1 MSDNVQFQSTTLAT
15 PATGTTISTDE
26 AASGHVQRIK
36 ITQSANGSDTP
47 VQADASGLLVNTGA
61 HLDAV
66 HDPMQLS
73 DLGIAVKAAIFG
85 HATAQGGSYEPV
97 KVTPSGALT
106 VEVNDGGGSITVDQ
120 SGVWTFALPQNAATE
135 FSLGVLSSNFASAL
149 SSSNLRVVE
158 SGLSLPISSSSAE
171 VFSVSDQATN
181 ATLLDANASRKGWSI
196 YNDSSAAL
204 YLKFGATASSTD
216 FSVKVEPYGYYEQMG
231 HGVYS
236 GRVDGV
242 WSLNSTGAA
251 RVSEW

>member
-26 AASGHVQRIK
+26 AASGHVQRVK
-36 ITQSANGSDTP
+36 LSFSANGSDTP
-47 VQADASGLLVNTGA
+47 VQADANGLLINTGTHQDEIVHPVA
-61 HLDAV
+61 TTDVALTTKSAV
-66 HDPMQLS
+66 
-73 DLGIAVKAAIFG
+73 FG
-85 HATAQGGSYEPV
+85 YTTSGGGSFEPV
-97 KVTPSGALT
+97 KVTPAGALT
-106 VEVNDGGGSITVDQ
+106 VEINDGGGSITVDQ

-171 VFSVSDQATN
+171 VFSVSDQETS

-196 YNDSSAAL
+196 YNDSTAAL

-216 FSVKVEPYGYYEQMG
+216 FSVKVEPSGYYEQIG

-236 GRVDGV
+236 GRVDGI
-242 WSLNSTGAA
+242 WASNSTGSA
-251 RVSEW
+251 RCSEW